1 MVEFP
6 TMRVDRSRSQSVETL
21 GSKPKFWFREGSR
34 RLLFKAEDR
43 GTGEDWAEV
52 VGCHLCGLIGL
63 PHVEYELAAEYD
75 GEQYIRPGVVCENMA
90 YKPVVLVLGN
100 QLLLALDPQYPQ
112 AQRFKVRQHTQGSAA
127 YSGCRRQHG
136 YRSSPARC

>member
-1 MVEFP
+1 M
-6 TMRVDRSRSQSVETL
+6 
-21 GSKPKFWFREGSR
+21 
-34 RLLFKAEDR
+34 
-43 GTGEDWAEV
+43 
-52 VGCHLCGLIGL
+52 IGL